1 MNLSTLSTYLFLLF
15 VEVINNDSDEKVERK
30 ERAEDDEEDEV
41 EVHVDVDFPDRLLT
55 ELQGYKQITHLI
67 RWKYANAIMTPWVLK
82 NFLKNLAPVTA
93 KII

>member
-67 RWKYANAIMTPWVLK
+67 RWKFANAIMTPYV
-82 NFLKNLAPVTA
+82 LKNLASDRA